1 MVEREDGPKR
11 WMLGYVWNELGKSMR
26 SERIQRKVVNDE
38 MVMSTLAWESVKGMG
53 TCT

>member
-11 WMLGYVWNELGKSMR
+11 WMLGYIWNELGKSMR
-26 SERIQRKVVNDE
+26 SEKIQGSVGSDE
-38 MVMSTLAWESVKGMG
+38 TVESARAWESVKGME